1 MTVHM
6 WKTTITK
13 FDLVTITQL
22 KECEMFEHLKKTSR
36 IRVAIMLIILVAA
49 LSTHD
54 SPVLFKIF
62 VLIFFVVMT
71 FNIVSLLRMRKSLR
85 K

>member
-13 FDLVTITQL
+13 FDLVTITQT
-22 KECEMFEHLKKTSR
+22 KECEMFKYLKKAYRTK
-36 IRVAIMLIILVAA
+36 VAIMLIILVAA

-71 FNIVSLLRMRKSLR
+71 FNIVSLLRRKSLR